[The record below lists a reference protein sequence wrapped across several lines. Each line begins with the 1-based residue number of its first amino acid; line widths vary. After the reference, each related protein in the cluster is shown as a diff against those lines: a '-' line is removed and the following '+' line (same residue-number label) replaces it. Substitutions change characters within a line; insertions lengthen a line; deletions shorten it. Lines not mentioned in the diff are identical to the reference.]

1 MSTHINMTGLTQPRQ
16 RQSNAFLRRL
26 TGATGGGM
34 FLDGY
39 VFAAIAA
46 VIAGGTFTRD
56 LGLSALDLGL
66 ISSATLIGTVIGG
79 PVIGYLTDVFGRKP
93 MFLVDICTFL
103 TCSLLMLAVTDVW
116 QIVVLGIVLGMAI
129 GGDYSIGSPLLGEF
143 TPAGKRGKYLG
154 VLEIL
159 WNVGY
164 VVSFLVGYLVLH
176 DFPQA
181 WHFVLASPAI
191 PAIIILLLRHG
202 LPESPR
208 WLLSKGRIAEAQEII
223 ARLPQHQEATAFTLE
238 EVEKTRWTT
247 LFSKAY
253 VGRTVFCCVFWIC
266 IVIPYF
272 ALVFFQSEVLSVIG
286 LENPIIG
293 ALIGT
298 CVALV
303 GAAVGWFLID
313 RVGRRLILIVPMFA
327 TFVFLT
333 LVALNKVL
341 NLSIGVTVT
350 AFFGYLFFYGIMSIL
365 CGVYPLEVFPTSV
378 RTSGMGF
385 AAAMSRVG
393 AATGTFLL
401 PIVLTNFG
409 LNVVLFALAAVCLIG
424 GVSAIFMAPE
434 TAGKELTETG
444 SPEGTDRKVRRE
456 PATATSRG

>member
-1 MSTHINMTGLTQPRQ
+1 MSTQTHNEVNLHQN

-46 VIAGGTFTRD
+46 VIAGGTFTGD
-56 LGLSALDLGL
+56 LGLSAVDLGL
-66 ISSATLIGTVIGG
+66 ISSSTLVGTTIGG

-93 MFLVDICTFL
+93 MFLVDILTFL
-103 TCSLLMLAVTDVW
+103 TCSLLMFTVTDVW
-116 QIVVLGIVLGMAI
+116 QIVALGLVLGMAI

-143 TPAGKRGKYLG
+143 TPASKRGNYLG
-154 VLEIL
+154 ILEIL

-164 VVSFLVGYLVLH
+164 VLSFLVGYLVLH
-176 DFPQA
+176 AFPQA
-181 WHFVLASPAI
+181 WHFILASPAI

-208 WLLSKGRIAEAQEII
+208 WLLSKGRTAEAHAVI
-223 ARLPQHQEATAFTLE
+223 AQLPPHQQAMNFTLE
-238 EVEKTRWTT
+238 SVEKTRWTT

-253 VGRTVFCCVFWIC
+253 IGRTVFCCIFWIC

-272 ALVFFQSEVLSVIG
+272 ALVFFQSEVLSVLG
-286 LENPIIG
+286 LENPVIG

-298 CVALV
+298 CIALV
-303 GAAVGWFLID
+303 GAAVGWALID
-313 RVGRRLILIVPMFA
+313 KVGRRLILIVPMFA
-327 TFVFLT
+327 TFAFLT

-341 NLSIGVTVT
+341 DLSVGVTVT

-385 AAAMSRVG
+385 AASMSRVG
-393 AATGTFLL
+393 AAAGTFLL
-401 PIVLTNFG
+401 PVVLASFG
-409 LNVVLFALAAVCLIG
+409 LNVVLFGLAAICLIG
-424 GVSAIFMAPE
+424 GIVALTMAPE

-444 SPEGTDRKVRRE
+444 SVEGTDRKVRRT
-456 PATATSRG
+456 PALESTRT